1 MPINHD
7 FIYTGSSDVLYLIRL
22 FLIIQN
28 LSKRNWI
35 KIAYNNSNIYVNYSM
50 FMRDYKIVDYIV
62 WRIKK
67 CILSTSS
74 RYDMPTIWLDICMK

>member
-1 MPINHD
+1 MI
-7 FIYTGSSDVLYLIRL
+7 SSTPVHQTILYLIRL

-50 FMRDYKIVDYIV
+50 FMRDYKIVDYGE
-62 WRIKK
+62 
-67 CILSTSS
+67 
-74 RYDMPTIWLDICMK
+74 